1 MAVTQSRQDQDDVI
15 VVERVSARSNK
26 LHVCAECEFAQLFAV
41 QPRAV
46 CTCPGSASVGKILFA
61 GQPACADMSPRAGE
75 ELVLSTCSPGLK
87 KMRTRFVSTPARMH

>member
-46 CTCPGSASVGKILFA
+46 CTCEGSASKGMVLFA

-75 ELVLSTCSPGLK
+75 ELVLSLCASGPE
-87 KMRTRFVSTPARMH
+87 KMRPLFASTPARMH